1 MQSDPVHFLVHV
13 PKCAGTTVELH
24 FARHL
29 GDDFLIAPR
38 SKSFLRDF
46 TGNRA
51 SLPGSKAKALKV
63 ISGHSLAE
71 RMATDVAPQSVLPSV
86 LLREPVSWFLSYFN
100 YQVDRASYDSRR
112 PHSSFEDWRALVAPN
127 PIARFLMR
135 RYFGV
140 GYPRL
145 FSFSSREK
153 FFFLN
158 EKLKDFYFVGDV
170 RHTALLIADI
180 SRQMN
185 IPEKAEP
192 SNVTRSKLVIRS
204 DVTDQLVSQIRK
216 YNALDVAL
224 HQVWGER
231 LFKTAQTE
239 ISQDII
245 DSLPDNDRISSAFA
259 DTSSKIRKRM
269 R

>member
-1 MQSDPVHFLVHV
+1 MRPDPVHFLVHV

-38 SKSFLRDF
+38 SKSFLRDL
-46 TGNRA
+46 TGNR
-51 SLPGSKAKALKV
+51 SHLPVGGANAPKV
-63 ISGHSLAE
+63 VSGHSLAE
-71 RMATDVAPQSVLPSV
+71 RMAMDVAPHPVLPSV

-112 PHSSFEDWRALVAPN
+112 PHSNFEEWSASIAPN

-140 GYPRL
+140 NYPQL
-145 FSFSSREK
+145 FGFSSREM
-153 FFFLN
+153 FTFLN
-158 EKLKDFYFVGDV
+158 EKLQHFYFVGDV
-170 RHTALLIADI
+170 RHTEMLIAEI
-180 SRQMN
+180 SRQLD
-185 IPEKAEP
+185 IPKKAEP
-192 SNVTRSKLVIRS
+192 SNVTRSKLVTRS
-204 DVTDQLVSQIRK
+204 SVTDQLASQIRAH
-216 YNALDVAL
+216 NALDVAL

-231 LFKTAQTE
+231 LFGPAKTE
-239 ISQDII
+239 IPQDII
-245 DSLPDNDRISSAFA
+245 ESLPDNGRISSAFA
-259 DTSSKIRKRM
+259 DTWSSIRKRS